1 MFLTVLGFTKP
12 NQFWSLEPSPIFTQS
27 TYIFVFFFSFI
38 ELLLFTRKKR
48 SSLTRFLYL
57 LVCFFLRGKLMS
69 LMTYVILP
77 ELDRW
82 SYTDHAIN
90 VINATC
96 KRVLVHK
103 LTQPV
108 QLTLK
113 EIVHDLQRKT
123 KLTWRTLAIGRPL
136 EGHTDVTV
144 YKWRKITRISNR
156 CVTQILHPRINLMY
170 LSSCAP
176 RTIINTIIFSFE
188 SQILQPGVLFF
199 FNQQISFLCRAERSL
214 T

>member
-12 NQFWSLEPSPIFTQS
+12 NQFWSLELSPIFTQS

-38 ELLLFTRKKR
+38 ELLLFTKKWYRLKLIAKR
-48 SSLTRFLYL
+48 SSLIRFLYL

-136 EGHTDVTV
+136 EGHIDVTV

-156 CVTQILHPRINLMY
+156 CVTQILQPVLIWCTSPL
-170 LSSCAP
+170 AP
-176 RTIINTIIFSFE
+176 QE
-188 SQILQPGVLFF
+188 PL
-199 FNQQISFLCRAERSL
+199 
-214 T
+214 

>member
-1 MFLTVLGFTKP
+1 
-12 NQFWSLEPSPIFTQS
+12 
-27 TYIFVFFFSFI
+27 
-38 ELLLFTRKKR
+38 
-48 SSLTRFLYL
+48 
-57 LVCFFLRGKLMS
+57 MS

-96 KRVLVHK
+96 KWVLVHK

-156 CVTQILHPRINLMY
+156 CVTQILYPRINLMY